1 MKQKNVLDNNLRAER
16 EDKRILEDN
25 IDELRMRLREL
36 QDGPDGINDLKNTIE
51 SQINMFHELKRVL
64 LQVS

>member
-16 EDKRILEDN
+16 EEKRILEDN
-25 IDELRMRLREL
+25 IDELRKRLREF

-64 LQVS
+64 LEVS